1 MLRGEAHLYI
11 TRVVVKNYRCLR
23 TADVALNRELNI
35 LVGNNECGKSTLLEA
50 INLALTGQLNGRPLA
65 MELHPH
71 IFNAGVV
78 SDYISALKTKVAAAP
93 PSVLI
98 ELYFAD
104 EDALAKLKGTN
115 NTRNENVPG
124 VSLSISFNE
133 EYSAE
138 YQTYTA
144 DPEAMRS
151 LPIEYYAVHWRSFA
165 DNEIT
170 ARTVPIKPS
179 FIDASL
185 IRNNAAANRYVV
197 DIMKDS
203 LTQPQRV
210 NLALSYRMMKDRF
223 LGDARVKEVNDALAA
238 KKGEVSDKTL
248 KVSLDAS
255 SRASWEL
262 GVMPHLDD
270 VPLTLVGKG
279 EQNSIKIKLAL
290 DSAADRHLILI
301 EEAENHLSYS
311 NLNTLIKHIADNRG
325 HRQLIITTHSSFVLN
340 KLGVEAVILFFRGR
354 SITLKDL
361 STDTQ
366 AYFMRLPGHDTL
378 RLILARHAILVEG
391 PSDELI
397 VQAAYKKKHGKMP
410 LEAGVDVISVNALA
424 FKRFLEVADL
434 LGRPVT
440 MVTDND
446 GSIEKLE
453 KRYADFIGKEKIKI
467 LYDKDEAYPTLEPQ
481 LLKANGRAVIEKVI
495 GKAFESDDEL
505 LAWMKANK
513 ADGALRFLHTAEAW
527 TAPDYISAALD

>member
-1 MLRGEAHLYI
+1 MYI
-11 TRVVVKNYRCLR
+11 THVIVQNYRCLR
-23 TADVALNRELNI
+23 TADIALNRELNI

-65 MELHPH
+65 TELHPH
-71 IFNAGVV
+71 IFNADVV
-78 SDYISALKTKVAAAP
+78 AEYIASLKAKTAAPP

-104 EDALAKLKGTN
+104 EGALAKLKGTN
-115 NTRNENVPG
+115 NTRGDNTPG
-124 VSLSISFNE
+124 VTLSIHFNE
-133 EYSAE
+133 EYAAE

-144 DPEAMRS
+144 NPEAMRS

-170 ARTVPIKPS
+170 ARTIPIKPS

-197 DIMKDS
+197 EIMKDS
-203 LTQPQRV
+203 LSQTQRV

-223 LGDARVKEVNDALAA
+223 LGDERVQEVNNALAA
-238 KKGEVSDKTL
+238 DKGSVSDKTL
-248 KVSLDAS
+248 TVSLDAS

-279 EQNSIKIKLAL
+279 EQNCIKIKLAMG
-290 DSAADRHLILI
+290 SAADRHLVLI
-301 EEAENHLSYS
+301 EEAENHLSYT
-311 NLNTLIKHIADNRG
+311 NLNALIKHIADNRG
-325 HRQLIITTHSSFVLN
+325 QRQLIITTHSSFVLN
-340 KLGVEAVILFFRGR
+340 KLGVESVILFSRGK
-354 SITLKDL
+354 SITLNEL
-361 STDTQ
+361 SADTK

-378 RLILARHAILVEG
+378 RLILAHAAILVEG

-410 LEAGVDVISVNALA
+410 LEAGVDVISVNSLA
-424 FKRFLEVADL
+424 FKRFLEIAEL
-434 LGRPVT
+434 LRRPVT
-440 MVTDND
+440 MITDND
-446 GSIEKLE
+446 GSVERLE
-453 KRYADFIGKEKIKI
+453 KKYADFAGKENIRI

-481 LLKANGRAVIEKVI
+481 LFKANGRATIEKVI
-495 GKAFESDDEL
+495 GKTFESDDDL

-513 ADGALRFLHTAEAW
+513 ADSALRFLLTTEEW
-527 TAPDYISAALD
+527 KVPEYIGSAIG